1 MGDQPSD
8 KTQAEIRAKRQ
19 AKISEEVELMRQVAS
34 GDDRALEEIYR
45 RYAGMLKA
53 LILRVVAD
61 YGEAE
66 EILQE
71 VFVQAW
77 RQADRYNH
85 QRASVSTWLALI
97 ARSRSIDRIRT
108 RKVVARTAVSAQL
121 EKGDEHQ
128 SPEGMTDVL
137 TQERRKRLSQAL
149 NKLPQE
155 QRTVLELAFYQGLTQ
170 REISE
175 RENIP
180 LGTVKTRTLL
190 AMNKLRRS
198 LASEIEDLL

>member
-1 MGDQPSD
+1 MRRVAAGDES
-8 KTQAEIRAKRQ
+8 
-19 AKISEEVELMRQVAS
+19 
-34 GDDRALEEIYR
+34 ALEEIYR

-53 LILRVVAD
+53 LILRVVKD
-61 YGEAE
+61 YGAAE

-77 RQADRYNH
+77 RQADRYND

-108 RKVVARTAVSAQL
+108 RKVVARTVANAHQ

-128 SPEGMTDVL
+128 SPEGMGNVL
-137 TQERRKRLSQAL
+137 NDERRERLTEAL
-149 NKLPQE
+149 AGLPDE
-155 QRTVLELAFYQGLTQ
+155 QRTVLELAFYKGMTQ

-175 RENIP
+175 REGIP

-190 AMNKLRRS
+190 AMNKLRKT
-198 LASEIEDLL
+198 LAPEIEELL

>member
-1 MGDQPSD
+1 MGDKSPSQV
-8 KTQAEIRAKRQ
+8 KTKAAEEAALIGR
-19 AKISEEVELMRQVAS
+19 VAA

-53 LILRVVAD
+53 LILRVVGD

-77 RQADRYNH
+77 RQADRYNR
-85 QRASVSTWLALI
+85 QRSSVSTWLALI

-108 RKVVARTAVSAQL
+108 RKVVARTVASAHK

-128 SPEGMTDVL
+128 SPEGMADVWN
-137 TQERRKRLSQAL
+137 QERRKRLGAAL
-149 NKLPQE
+149 AKLPEE
-155 QRTVLELAFYQGLTQ
+155 QRKVLELAFYSGLTQ

-175 RENIP
+175 REDIP

-190 AMNKLRRS
+190 AMNKLRKS
-198 LASEIEDLL
+198 LAADIEELL

>member
-1 MGDQPSD
+1 MGD
-8 KTQAEIRAKRQ
+8 KTSNKKSKATILEEIQ
-19 AKISEEVELMRQVAS
+19 LMQQVAK
-34 GDDRALEEIYR
+34 GDERALEEIYR

-85 QRASVSTWLALI
+85 ERASVSTWLALI

-108 RKVVARTAVSAQL
+108 RKVVARTVASAHQ
-121 EKGDEHQ
+121 EKGDMHQ

-137 TQERRKRLSQAL
+137 TQERRKRLADAL
-149 NKLPQE
+149 GKLPEE
-155 QRTVLELAFYQGLTQ
+155 QRTVLELAFYKGLTQ

-175 RENIP
+175 REGIP

-190 AMNKLRRS
+190 AMNKLRRR